1 MTMTAGT
8 VTVASDGTASGGDLA
23 RALYDADVA
32 TMTLPDLPVVGSTA
46 APYTAAR
53 PATQDDVDLAQA
65 GRLRA
70 LQEAARRANAYASA
84 LVTYLKAN
92 ARARVTSESLGRT
105 PSPNDPNTGI
115 QPPVSPVDIPLV

>member
-1 MTMTAGT
+1 MSMTAGT
-8 VTVASDGTASGGDLA
+8 VTVNPDGTASGGDLA

-32 TMTLPDLPVVGSTA
+32 TMALPSPPVVGSTA

-53 PATQDDVDLAQA
+53 PATQTDVDLVQA

-84 LVTYLKAN
+84 LVTYLKGN
-92 ARARVTSESLGRT
+92 ARARVTTESLGRT
-105 PSPNDPNTGI
+105 PNPNDANAAI
-115 QPPVSPVDIPLV
+115 QPPATSVDIPIV